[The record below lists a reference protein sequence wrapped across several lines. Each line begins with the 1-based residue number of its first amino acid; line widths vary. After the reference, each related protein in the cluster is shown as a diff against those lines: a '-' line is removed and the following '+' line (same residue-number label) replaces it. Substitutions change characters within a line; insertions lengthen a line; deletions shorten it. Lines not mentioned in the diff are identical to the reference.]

1 MDGKDNLEE
10 KTREVTDIRMYH
22 LGWNFLRLGVDIIL
36 TCLTTLRTYESVAD
50 HTMDGKDNLEEK
62 TSEVVD
68 IRNVLLRK
76 NSCSFGFCSNEGGEG
91 PCPIFFAPFHKYI
104 LVNRR
109 SLFPPKCQ

>member
-1 MDGKDNLEE
+1 MVINSVDDKDILEGG
-10 KTREVTDIRMYH
+10 RCH
-22 LGWNFLRLGVDIIL
+22 HSGWNFLRLGRDIIL

-76 NSCSFGFCSNEGGEG
+76 NSCSFGFCSNEGEGEG
-91 PCPIFFAPFHKYI
+91 PDKFFAPFHKCI
-104 LVNRR
+104 LINKS